1 MILRFCLNVIPMSV
15 LNFVK
20 EPKTRVYCKELEER
34 AIEFH
39 GHGGPFM
46 IVGLRMGLSALNHLD
61 AKGWFSLDCVVK
73 LNWAPPD
80 SCVIDGIQS
89 STGCTMGK
97 RNIRVDETDGVSA
110 RFSYKEK
117 DVTLTLR
124 EDVLNKIRSIFDEG
138 DESVNQYMSW
148 LAESDEEL
156 IFDIAL

>member
-1 MILRFCLNVIPMSV
+1 MDV

-20 EPKTRVYCKELEER
+20 DPKPRIYCKELEAA

-46 IVGLRMGLSALNHLD
+46 IIGLRMGISALNHLD
-61 AKGWFSLDCVVK
+61 AKGWFGLDCVAK

-97 RNIRVDETDGVSA
+97 RNIQVEESNGVEACFTYEGKTITVSLLD
-110 RFSYKEK
+110 
-117 DVTLTLR
+117 DVF
-124 EDVLNKIRSIFDEG
+124 VKCKSVFDEG
-138 DESVNQYMSW
+138 DDAVNGYMQW
-148 LAESDEEL
+148 LTDIDEDFL
-156 IFDIAL
+156 FKIS